1 MKRGRIVSIII
12 LAMILTAV
20 LIQVFLIF
28 KERNQ
33 LKNKIDD
40 LSGRLGVLLK
50 ENDELRKEID
60 YLSWPENLEKELRAR
75 FNYKKPG
82 EKMMIIVP

>member
-1 MKRGRIVSIII
+1 MKLGIVIVLSIILIAVFTQVYFI
-12 LAMILTAV
+12 L
-20 LIQVFLIF
+20 

-33 LKNKIDD
+33 LKTELNG
-40 LSGRLGVLLK
+40 SSSRLENLLK
-50 ENDELRKEID
+50 ENNDLQSEIE
-60 YLSWPENLEKELRAR
+60 YFSHPENLEKELRLR

>member
-1 MKRGRIVSIII
+1 MKRGKLVSIII
-12 LAMILTAV
+12 LAVILTAV
-20 LIQVFLIF
+20 LVQVFLIL

-40 LSGRLGVLLK
+40 LNGRLGVLLK
-50 ENDELRKEID
+50 ENSELQKEIE
-60 YLSWPENLEKELRAR
+60 YFSRPENLEKELRQR